1 MTATRPRPRRQR
13 IGQDVE
19 GRRDRVLPGRA
30 PPSRD
35 DASILAWT
43 ASSATEA
50 LGRVIRAAEWMGAGD
65 RRQLHRAEPVTSPQ
79 PTAGSGAA
87 KEENGRGAPSLAAE
101 SPPSRRRVA
110 GRAADGV
117 AGPARAG
124 RTPPSSCASPST
136 PPKHRSS
143 TPTPSRSWPD
153 PANAPRSSCRSTRP
167 ARGPGSC
174 SRSRSPTG
182 RPPATRTP
190 SRLRAGLPAAGDE
203 YDPGPGALVVSGDDD
218 TPARVRF
225 RVAVDIPGH
234 CLSTADRQAAL
245 VEPRRAVQH
254 EPRRGRPCPPPG
266 PRRPTRW

>member
-65 RRQLHRAEPVTSPQ
+65 RRQPHRAEPVNSPQ

-101 SPPSRRRVA
+101 SPPRRRPSRRWRHRSRPSRPHTTVELRFTVDATEAPLVYPDAVEDLAVELAGPGQRATLVLPIDKARSWAGELFAVAVAYREATGNPHALATSSWPPCRRRRV
-110 GRAADGV
+110 
-117 AGPARAG
+117 
-124 RTPPSSCASPST
+124 
-136 PPKHRSS
+136 
-143 TPTPSRSWPD
+143 
-153 PANAPRSSCRSTRP
+153 
-167 ARGPGSC
+167 
-174 SRSRSPTG
+174 
-182 RPPATRTP
+182 
-190 SRLRAGLPAAGDE
+190 
-203 YDPGPGALVVSGDDD
+203 
-218 TPARVRF
+218 
-225 RVAVDIPGH
+225 
-234 CLSTADRQAAL
+234 
-245 VEPRRAVQH
+245 
-254 EPRRGRPCPPPG
+254 
-266 PRRPTRW
+266 